1 MSRAQRVAVWLQLA
15 LCLLLVAWY
24 GWLHPP
30 AQLSPGIAVGLMLLP
45 SVPGLALG
53 ALGQRSAAFW
63 CGVACLFYFSHGVME
78 AWTVPATR
86 GLALLEVV
94 LASAVVTA
102 SSWDGVKARFG
113 RR

>member
-1 MSRAQRVAVWLQLA
+1 MSRSQRVAVLLQVA

-24 GWLHPP
+24 GWLQPP
-30 AQLSPGIAVGLMLLP
+30 TRLSPALAVGLMLLP
-45 SVPGLALG
+45 SLPGLVLG
-53 ALGQRSAAFW
+53 ALGRRSAAFW

-78 AWTVPATR
+78 AWTVPASR
-86 GLALLEVV
+86 ALALLEVL

-102 SSWDGVKARFG
+102 SSWDGVRARFG